1 MLADE
6 LAGEI
11 SFGRRFPFAIAR
23 PCEVMVYGAG
33 KGGREFLRHSAA
45 ISGVRVVGFVDD
57 DPLKHGMKVE
67 GVPVVGAESLRGFGG
82 MVVVA
87 LAQWEGAERRLRSVG
102 VERWVYS
109 TDLAVHL
116 TPLPGEERAMGAD
129 HFDVGKLLAAWEQVE
144 WLDSV
149 LADKYS
155 RETLRGILRYR
166 LTRRA
171 SCLRKATYREY
182 RHPLVRAEA
191 GDQVIDAGGFDGDT
205 AQLFLETMGE
215 TGWVHVFEPSRENMG
230 RLRERAAREGWG
242 SRVVAVEAGVGASD
256 GEAGFVEDA
265 GSPVGSRVAVGSAM
279 RVKMRSIDS
288 YCAEAG
294 IVPSMIK
301 MDVEGF
307 EGAALEGAEGVIGR
321 YGPRMQVCVYHRA
334 GDLWEIARWVKS
346 VRGGY
351 RFYLGGHAGGDWS
364 DVVLYAR

>member
-11 SFGRRFPFAIAR
+11 AFGRRFAEALAR
-23 PCEVMVYGAG
+23 PCEVVVYGAG
-33 KGGREFLRHSAA
+33 KGGREFLRHCGG
-45 ISGVRVVGFVDD
+45 IGGVRVVGFVDD
-57 DPLKHGMKVE
+57 DVLKVGTRVE
-67 GVPVVGAESLRGFGG
+67 GVEVFGVEKLRGFGG
-82 MVVVA
+82 VVVVA
-87 LAQWEGAERRLRSVG
+87 LAGWEGAERRLRETG

-109 TDLAVHL
+109 ADFPVHVA
-116 TPLPGEERAMGAD
+116 PLPGEAAGMGSD
-129 HFDVGKLLAAWEQVE
+129 HFDVAELLSAWGEVE
-144 WLDSV
+144 WLDTV
-149 LADKYS
+149 LADKFS

-171 SCLRKATYREY
+171 SCLRKATYGEY

-191 GDQVIDAGGFDGDT
+191 GDLVIDAGGFDGDT
-205 AQLFLETMGE
+205 AGLFLETMGE
-215 TGWVHVFEPSRENMG
+215 EGRVHVFEPSRGNMR
-230 RLRERAAREGWG
+230 RLRERAGREGWG
-242 SRVVAVEAGVGASD
+242 GRVVAVEAGVGASD

-265 GSPVGSRVAVGSAM
+265 GSPVGSRVAVGSEV
-279 RVKMRSIDS
+279 RVKMRSLDS

-294 IVPSMIK
+294 IVPTMIK

-307 EGAALEGAEGVIGR
+307 EGAALKGASGVIGR
-321 YGPRMQVCVYHRA
+321 YGPKLQICVYHKA
-334 GDLWEIARWVKS
+334 GDLWEIARWVKG